1 MLCVGAEMAYF
12 IVYSFKDMLTLKIA
26 RDNAFIKTTV
36 GRLQAFVDN
45 HFKHTLLEVHLFG
58 TFADADKPCKES
70 DDN

>member
-1 MLCVGAEMAYF
+1 
-12 IVYSFKDMLTLKIA
+12 MLTLKIA

-36 GRLQAFVDN
+36 GRLQAFLDN
-45 HFKHTLLEVHLFG
+45 HFKHALLEVHLFG